1 MVGHP
6 SSLSSPRDCR
16 LTTDSH
22 RPPHPSEKKRTSSMP
37 LGKLTPLFLLIMML
51 PSFSYCFTC
60 PSPRGAWAPSASLL
74 TLPPSLHCCAVAVVA
89 IDNFLGPI
97 KRSGLTK
104 VMVFGQTSHI
114 YIKTI
119 VSVVVCPTVA
129 TAAAAAAATARLL
142 PLFLAPPLLS
152 PARRSLA

>member
-114 YIKTI
+114 HKNYSQCSYKI
-119 VSVVVCPTVA
+119 
-129 TAAAAAAATARLL
+129 RWL
-142 PLFLAPPLLS
+142 PHHLQFGGSKLRSKYGDTHMSLF
-152 PARRSLA
+152 